1 MFNRIEPSVAEQ
13 EFETSYAELMSLSP
27 HAALLNF
34 HARHDQ
40 LIESVSNR
48 SDQSSACAKGCGY
61 CCHLKV
67 VADAVEIFSMVD
79 YVKSRFSQDQIDEM
93 LESAKQNVEEA
104 KNLSHEEQA
113 TINQQCPLLVD
124 NACAIYAVRSI
135 KCRNYHSMDE
145 SSCRASYNNPKD
157 LTILNNSLPEL
168 YVAATGS
175 GDGFMAALHTQGYD
189 DRIYDFNA
197 AFIEAM
203 ENTACKRRYD
213 SKQRAFT
220 SAKFNND

>member
-1 MFNRIEPSVAEQ
+1 MFNRFEPSAAER
-13 EFETSYAELMSLSP
+13 EFETSFTELMSLPPLS
-27 HAALLNF
+27 ALHNF
-34 HARHDQ
+34 HARHDD

-48 SDQSSACAKGCGY
+48 SDKPRACVKGCGF

-79 YVKSRFSQDQIDEM
+79 YVKANLSQTQIDGM
-93 LESAKQNVEEA
+93 IQGAKQNVEEA
-104 KNLSHEEQA
+104 RNLSHEEQA

-124 NACAIYAVRSI
+124 NACAIYPVRSI

-145 SSCRASYNNPKD
+145 ESCRASYQHPED
-157 LTILNNSLPEL
+157 LTILNNSLPQL

-175 GDGFMAALHTQGYD
+175 GDGFMAALHNHGYD

-197 AFIEAM
+197 AFVEAM
-203 ENTACKRRYD
+203 ESPQCKRRYH

-220 SAKFNND
+220 SAKFNNA